1 MKLVG
6 WAIWVSVLSAACGS
20 SAPYVWVE
28 SLPAQA
34 SAQAD
39 DLVIKDTDTVNVR
52 VFNQEPLSTREH
64 VRSDGKIS
72 IPVVGEIVARGKKPS
87 LLAKEIEEKLKT
99 VVVAPSVVV
108 VIEQTAQFPVSVIGE
123 VKNAGTFP
131 MDPGATVLNALATA
145 GGLSDYASSDRVFVV
160 RKGKS
165 PRIRFRYEDLRGGE
179 EKAVNFSLQPGDV
192 VVVE

>member
-1 MKLVG
+1 MRLVVT
-6 WAIWVSVLSAACGS
+6 AFLCAVLTSACGS

-28 SLPAQA
+28 NVPAQA

-39 DLVIKDTDTVNVR
+39 DLVIKDTDTLNVR
-52 VFNQEPLSTREH
+52 VFNQEPLSTRER

-72 IPVVGEIVARGKKPS
+72 IPVVGEIMARGKKPS

-108 VIEQTAQFPVSVIGE
+108 VIEQTTQFPVSVIGE
-123 VKNAGTFP
+123 VKNGGTFP
-131 MDPGATVLNALATA
+131 MDPGATLLNALATA
-145 GGLSDYASSDRVFVV
+145 GGLSDYASSDRIFVV
-160 RKGKS
+160 RKGKT
-165 PRIRFRYEDLRGGE
+165 PRIRFRYDDLRGGD
-179 EKAVNFSLQPGDV
+179 EKAVNFALQPGDV